1 VCALLVTAQP
11 ADQRLTG
18 CVLPTRYTQFGAYVG
33 GGWGVAALYMTVR
46 FVESHW
52 FTWVTQ
58 MNHGP
63 KDVDYNKQK
72 PWVQLQVLT
81 PAQRH
86 RYGGDASSARA
97 RCRSSSPR

>member
-1 VCALLVTAQP
+1 M
-11 ADQRLTG
+11 
-18 CVLPTRYTQFGAYVG
+18 PTRYTQFGAYVG

-58 MNHGP
+58 MNHIP

-72 PWVQLQVLT
+72 PWVRQWALWRKYLIIQPLIQLLIQL
-81 PAQRH
+81 
-86 RYGGDASSARA
+86 SI
-97 RCRSSSPR
+97 